1 MVRADYARYAPAFL
15 KGGYVGIGW
24 LEEHNLI
31 HVISQG
37 KEKLR
42 ELYEVIYPD
51 SPVMSIAQ
59 NVGQIWRFLAELT
72 LGTFVVTPLADN
84 SELRVGRIVGEYSY
98 NPDLTDSPYPHR
110 KKVEWYKESIRRSEL
125 SIPAQNT
132 LRSSLT
138 IFQISQYEEILK
150 LYDIALPERTKRAVS
165 TEAEIY
171 RAILDQILELSAEEF
186 EILIQQLLT
195 AIGFDA
201 EHVGK
206 SGDDGID
213 VVGKLR
219 VYEFAAVNLLVQVK
233 RYHSGKVDHNAI
245 KRFRSSVPERS
256 QAAFVTTSD
265 FTSKAR
271 DEAEKEGFKKIG
283 LINGTQLVD
292 ILIEHYDDLDVEVRN
307 QLKLRKVLIPGTK

>member
-15 KGGYVGIGW
+15 KGSYVGIGW
-24 LEEHNLI
+24 LEAHNLSAI
-31 HVISQG
+31 AEQG
-37 KEKLR
+37 KEALR
-42 ELYEVIYPD
+42 ELYEASYPE
-51 SPVMSIAQ
+51 SATMSIAQ
-59 NVGQIWRFLAELT
+59 GVGQVWRFLAELT
-72 LGTFVVTPLADN
+72 PGTFVVTPLADN
-84 SELRVGRIVGEYSY
+84 SQLRVGRITGDYYYHAS
-98 NPDLTDSPYPHR
+98 PTDSPYPHR
-110 KKVEWYKESIRRSEL
+110 KKVEWYTQSIRRSEL

-138 IFQISQYEEILK
+138 IFQISQYEEILA
-150 LYDIALPERTKRAVS
+150 LYGVLLPERTKRALS
-165 TEAEIY
+165 TEAEIN

-201 EHVGK
+201 EHVGR

-213 VVGKLR
+213 VIGKLR

-233 RYHSGKVDHNAI
+233 RYRSGKVDHNAI
-245 KRFRSSVPERS
+245 KHFRSSVPERS

-265 FTSKAR
+265 FTAKAR

-283 LINGTQLVD
+283 LINGPQLVD
-292 ILIEHYDDLDVEVRN
+292 ILIEHYDDLDMEVRG
-307 QLKLRKVLIPGTK
+307 QLKLRKTLIPGTK